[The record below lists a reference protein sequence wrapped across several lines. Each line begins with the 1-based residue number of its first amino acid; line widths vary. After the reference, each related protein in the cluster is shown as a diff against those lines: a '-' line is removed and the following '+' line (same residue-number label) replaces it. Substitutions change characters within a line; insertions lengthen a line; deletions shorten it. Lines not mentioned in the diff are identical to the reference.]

1 MFLRQTKTRCTV
13 RAVLHTVQLLTC
25 KVLIAKA
32 LHPPD
37 IHSPCPHQRDFA
49 NLVYTE
55 FLWSANNVYSCI
67 KPMLLLQSKHTQPP
81 SFLYNRWIPSCMI
94 PMFLA
99 TEHGYVQL
107 GLGQYLRGS
116 WWCLHEE
123 MRFWWSPTLGA
134 KCMTDFIH
142 WYQRSIDSV
151 SESAHSS
158 VFLRVAG
165 LKTWSKYPWLALR
178 PSQEIHVSNLFS

>member
-1 MFLRQTKTRCTV
+1 MHSEGCDTHGETSDLQGTD
-13 RAVLHTVQLLTC
+13 C
-25 KVLIAKA
+25 KSSSSPW
-32 LHPPD
+32 HS
-37 IHSPCPHQRDFA
+37 SPCPHQWDFA
-49 NLVYTE
+49 NLVYAE

-67 KPMLLLQSKHTQPP
+67 KPMLLLQSEHTQPP
-81 SFLYNRWIPSCMI
+81 SFLYNRWIPSSMI

-107 GLGQYLRGS
+107 GLGQHLRGS

-123 MRFWWSPTLGA
+123 MRFWWSLTLGA
-134 KCMTDFIH
+134 KCTTDFIH
-142 WYQRSIDSV
+142 WHQRNIDSV

-158 VFLRVAG
+158 VFPRVAG

>member
-67 KPMLLLQSKHTQPP
+67 KPMLLLQSKHTQLP

-142 WYQRSIDSV
+142 WYQRNIDSV

-165 LKTWSKYPWLALR
+165 LKTWSKYPWLALK